1 MSYHYGFWDNK
12 TYLLTYF
19 FILSSLLLCYV
30 LFGSFCR
37 IIKLCLY
44 AVPWRIFSI
53 LSCFCLY
60 LYYISR
66 WITLFKIQKNCY
78 SPLLCIDDDTKLE
91 LNGETAVLADRDRCT
106 IRPFG
111 GLGRTSLTPLG
122 RALRR
127 RLPWSW
133 DSEHR
138 RWCRPFAWLDY
149 QRLQIANQRSRL
161 HMKLRWVFLQK
172 FGE

>member
-12 TYLLTYF
+12 TYVLTYF

-66 WITLFKIQKNCY
+66 WITLFKIQKKLLFAAAEHWWWYEARTERWNCCSSWPRPLHDSAIWGTRTNVSHTAWTRSSSTPAVTVRQRT
-78 SPLLCIDDDTKLE
+78 SPLMQ
-91 LNGETAVLADRDRCT
+91 
-106 IRPFG
+106 
-111 GLGRTSLTPLG
+111 
-122 RALRR
+122 ALRLTW
-127 RLPWSW
+127 LPKT
-133 DSEHR
+133 
-138 RWCRPFAWLDY
+138 
-149 QRLQIANQRSRL
+149 ANR
-161 HMKLRWVFLQK
+161 
-172 FGE
+172 